1 MIKYSEGK
9 CFAGRTLVMSSKK
22 VEIQV
27 TLDVGPRI
35 ISLRYLPDGK
45 NIFYEDVNDLINK
58 DVSAS
63 YGEGEMWHIYG
74 GTRMWLSPENETTY
88 VPDNDLVKYEKIK
101 NGAIFVPKKWP
112 IHNVQTKMKI
122 EFVDEEK
129 INVEMSATNLSNNIL
144 PLCIWS
150 LSVCKSGGMLV
161 VPLSR
166 EDTGYLP
173 NRNIVHWPYNDIL
186 DGRYAITNEAIF
198 LASNPKNK
206 RALKLG
212 TFLPNIIAQYMYE
225 DTVYIKEVMGDKKG
239 HYPDFSCNFETYT
252 NDLIHEVE
260 TLSPISLV
268 KPLDTITH
276 VEKWTVKKAKKSWVE
291 NTKKL
296 QLAAPQSPVIYL

>member
-1 MIKYSEGK
+1 
-9 CFAGRTLVMSSKK
+9 
-22 VEIQV
+22 
-27 TLDVGPRI
+27 
-35 ISLRYLPDGK
+35 
-45 NIFYEDVNDLINK
+45 
-58 DVSAS
+58 
-63 YGEGEMWHIYG
+63 
-74 GTRMWLSPENETTY
+74 
-88 VPDNDLVKYEKIK
+88 
-101 NGAIFVPKKWP
+101 
-112 IHNVQTKMKI
+112 MKI

-198 LASNPKNK
+198 LASNPQNK

-225 DTVYIKEVMGDKKG
+225 DTVYIKEVMGDKK
-239 HYPDFSCNFETYT
+239 DIIQI
-252 NDLIHEVE
+252 LVA
-260 TLSPISLV
+260 TLKHIQM
-268 KPLDTITH
+268 I
-276 VEKWTVKKAKKSWVE
+276 
-291 NTKKL
+291 
-296 QLAAPQSPVIYL
+296 